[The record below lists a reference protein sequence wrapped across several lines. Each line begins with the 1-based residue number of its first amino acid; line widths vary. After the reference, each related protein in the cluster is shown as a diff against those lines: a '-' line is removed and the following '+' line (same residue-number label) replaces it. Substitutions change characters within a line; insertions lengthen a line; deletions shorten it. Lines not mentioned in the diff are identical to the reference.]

1 MKGGIIMNP
10 FPNKNSNQYKDF
22 ETMSDCKWHCSK
34 CELLSGQA
42 KTWQVWRQEIG
53 IQLDQDENGKWYK
66 RIYCEKCGT
75 KTIHRKLK
83 STEIIDI
90 DLKARTGIP
99 AKTAKRAK
107 KLYNCVDEYS
117 VRVEPANQLEID
129 HRIPQVRWKSNE
141 NDNSNLTD
149 EEIKEKFML
158 LTRANN
164 LLKSRYCEDCVKSGK
179 RAKGYRT
186 IEFWYKGNENYDDSI
201 GCEGCFWYNPTKWR
215 EELNK
220 MIKD

>member
-1 MKGGIIMNP
+1 MANP
-10 FPNKNSNQYKDF
+10 FSKGSTQYKDF

-42 KTWQVWRQEIG
+42 KTWQVWRQEKG
-53 IQLDQDENGKWYK
+53 IQLDQDENGNWYK
-66 RIYCEKCGT
+66 KIYCENCGA

-99 AKTAKRAK
+99 AKIAKRTK
-107 KLYNCVDEYS
+107 ELYGCVDEYS

-129 HRIPQVRWKSNE
+129 HRISQVRWNSNE
-141 NDNSNLTD
+141 DDNSNLSD
-149 EEIKEKFML
+149 EEIIAKFML

-164 LLKSRYCEDCVKSGK
+164 LLKSRFCEECAKSGK
-179 RAKGYRT
+179 RAKGYRI
-186 IEFWYKGNENYDDSI
+186 IEFWYKGSENYEESI
-201 GCEGCFWYNPTKWR
+201 GCEGCFWFNPTKWR

-220 MIKD
+220 KIKD

>member
-1 MKGGIIMNP
+1 MRNP
-10 FPNKNSNQYKDF
+10 FKVGSTQYKDF
-22 ETMSDCKWHCSK
+22 ETMSDCNWHCSK

-42 KTWQVWRQEIG
+42 KTWQVWRQEKG
-53 IQLDQDENGKWYK
+53 IQLDQDENGNWFKK
-66 RIYCEKCGT
+66 LHCETCGT
-75 KTIHRKLK
+75 TTVHRKLK
-83 STEIIDI
+83 STEIIDNS
-90 DLKARTGIP
+90 LKARTGIP
-99 AKTAKRAK
+99 TAVAKRAK
-107 KLYNCVDEYS
+107 ELYGCVDEYS

-141 NDNSNLTD
+141 DNNTNLTD
-149 EEIKEKFML
+149 EEIKAKFML

-164 LLKSRYCEDCVKSGK
+164 LLKSRYCEECVRSGK

-215 EELNK
+215 EEINNK
-220 MIKD
+220 IKG